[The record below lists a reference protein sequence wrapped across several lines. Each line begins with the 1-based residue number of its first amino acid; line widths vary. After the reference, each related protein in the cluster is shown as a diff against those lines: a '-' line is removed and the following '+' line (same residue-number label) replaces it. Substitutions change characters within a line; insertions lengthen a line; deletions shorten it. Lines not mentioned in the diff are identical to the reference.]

1 MIKNEL
7 EYRITKLWMKK
18 FEVAIQEFL
27 KETHEDQ
34 HPLLVKAQIDSMKS
48 QLQDLEIQ
56 VYEYEK
62 ERRSQTLFDLQ
73 KLLLEGKKFY
83 FKARNIDYVLSL
95 EVHNNEARYII
106 MLKNSPI
113 DSVSWGEF
121 EKAVLHIFA
130 LIGEMH

>member
-7 EYRITKLWMKK
+7 EYKITKHWIKK
-18 FEVAIQEFL
+18 FESAIQEFL
-27 KETHEDQ
+27 RETHEDQ

-95 EVHNNEARYII
+95 EVQNNEARYVI

-113 DSVSWGEF
+113 DSVSWREF
-121 EKAVLHIFA
+121 
-130 LIGEMH
+130 